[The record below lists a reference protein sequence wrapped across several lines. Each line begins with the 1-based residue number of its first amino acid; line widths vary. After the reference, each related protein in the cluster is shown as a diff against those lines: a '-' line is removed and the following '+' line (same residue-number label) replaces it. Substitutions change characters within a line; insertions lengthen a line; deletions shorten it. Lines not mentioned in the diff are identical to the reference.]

1 MFHFDLLSSS
11 VTSVWSALGWSVI
24 HFLWQGVLIGLFT
37 AVLLDAL
44 PREKSS
50 PRYLVA
56 SGAMLVSF
64 FCFVGTFLWLLTTA
78 ATTTSTSAWELQPT
92 LLNPLPFASSAT
104 IDVSAVAAWC
114 WSLGVLFMS
123 IRFARQ
129 WMWTRRLKTTSVSRP
144 APEWEDLFLSLRREL
159 GIKEAVRFLQ
169 STLVETPMLVGWIAP
184 VVLVPVSTFTA
195 LTPDQLRLILSHEL
209 AHIRRHDHI
218 LNLVQCIIESIL
230 FFHPFTWWISR
241 EIRLER
247 EHCCDDLSIL
257 SKSDRRH
264 LAEALTKLESFQLA
278 TPNTLLAANGGSLMN
293 RISRILETNTNK
305 SATRLGNR
313 SFFSGAIALLLVS
326 IGLTTLGAGCV
337 NNAASETITREEYGR
352 MATQMREA
360 VASGWLSEEEMTSK
374 LGELRTQI
382 APSAND
388 DRRASREAIGAR
400 LDAIEEMVA
409 KGEMSREDADENIAK
424 VRRRIAAGRAE
435 RAEGARTVTRAEYAA
450 AKEKIDGMVAEGK
463 VSREDGDTRLGQMRR
478 MIASDR
484 SERGGEAKTFTR
496 AEYAAAK
503 EKIDGM
509 VAEGKVSREDGDT
522 RLGQMRRMIA
532 SDRSERGGEAKT
544 FTRAEYAAAKE
555 KMDGMVKAGEASQED
570 VDTRLGQMRRMIVRA
585 DAAPQREERREFDWE
600 STKERIEAAVEAGD
614 ITREQAD
621 ARYEGIKERL
631 ELGEEKRGESKGEEF
646 DWESTKERIEAAV
659 EAGDIT
665 REEADAKYKGIEAR
679 LKAGGDQ
686 ADRATARMEY
696 ADAEAKIKAKVAAG
710 EVSAEAA
717 EKRLY
722 KMRQAIEKKDER

>member
-503 EKIDGM
+503 EK
-509 VAEGKVSREDGDT
+509 
-522 RLGQMRRMIA
+522 
-532 SDRSERGGEAKT
+532 
-544 FTRAEYAAAKE
+544 
-555 KMDGMVKAGEASQED
+555 MDGMVKAGEASQED

-717 EKRLY
+717 EKRLH